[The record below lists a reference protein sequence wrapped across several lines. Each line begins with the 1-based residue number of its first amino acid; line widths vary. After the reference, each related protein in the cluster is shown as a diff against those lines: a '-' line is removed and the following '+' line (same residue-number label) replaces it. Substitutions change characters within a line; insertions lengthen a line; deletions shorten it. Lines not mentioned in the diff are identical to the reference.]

1 MYGPGSDSGMAQE
14 LSSWHAI
21 ADVGEV
27 IRERHLSPTSL
38 SSPSISVESMSP
50 MLDHLSLEFV
60 IDSRTISGQLLDMG
74 CGEGL
79 ATLAALGR
87 GGRVTAVDPDAAAL
101 QRLKER
107 VPPEQQSRLQALA
120 GSLPSV
126 DFGVGEFSGIHV
138 AHVLHFLNGREVEVS
153 LRKFARWLSPRGR
166 LYLSVLTPLG
176 SFWESFH
183 EEFIRRSNL
192 GARWPGYL
200 GDCSQL
206 HLFNEQILRRE
217 LEAVGFQIEKSK
229 YYAVSWDRQ
238 QLCCALVARRV
249 E

>member
-1 MYGPGSDSGMAQE
+1 MAQE
-14 LSSWHAI
+14 ISNWHAI
-21 ADVGEV
+21 SG
-27 IRERHLSPTSL
+27 IREIIRDSCIYPSAL
-38 SSPSISVESMSP
+38 SSPSISIASMSP
-50 MLDHLSLEFV
+50 MLDDLSLEFV
-60 IDSRTISGQLLDMG
+60 IDSRTITGQLLDIG
-74 CGEGL
+74 CGDGL
-79 ATLAALGR
+79 ATVAALGR
-87 GGRVTAVDPDAAAL
+87 GGRVTAVDPDAGAL

-107 VPPEQQSRLQALA
+107 VPPEQQARLQALT

-126 DFGVGEFSGIHV
+126 DFRVAEFSGIHV

-176 SFWESFH
+176 SFWEPFH
-183 EEFIRRSNL
+183 QEFIRRSNL

-238 QLCCALVARRV
+238 QLCCALIARRLD
-249 E
+249 